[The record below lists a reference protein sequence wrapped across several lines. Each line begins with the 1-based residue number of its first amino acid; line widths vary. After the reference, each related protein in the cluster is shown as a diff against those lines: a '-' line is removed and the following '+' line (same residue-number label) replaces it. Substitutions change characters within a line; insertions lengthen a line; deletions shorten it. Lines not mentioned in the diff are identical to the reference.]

1 MLLYITQRWACTSQ
15 LC

>member
-1 MLLYITQRWACTSQ
+1 MLLYITQCWACTSQ